1 MSAKTALI
9 LAIWGDPGI
18 IFFHENQA
26 VIGVCIFRQC
36 IYIYIVLHYTFGYLS
51 NYVPIIKQ
59 F

>member
-18 IFFHENQA
+18 IFFTKIKMWLEFVSSDN
-26 VIGVCIFRQC
+26 V
-36 IYIYIVLHYTFGYLS
+36 YIVLQYTFGYLS